1 MKKFENFL
9 KEDPNKPI
17 KQFGD
22 NVTSSARVQATGDII
37 KSGKARASQ
46 KKIAKDVL
54 GNLNRFFS
62 DKPDSETLKAKP
74 TGDELSLIHI

>member
-22 NVTSSARVQATGDII
+22 NVTSSARVKATSDILKSGGI
-37 KSGKARASQ
+37 KSSQ
-46 KKIAKDVL
+46 KKIAADVL
-54 GNLNRFFS
+54 GNLNRFFT
-62 DKPDSETLKAKP
+62 DKPDSETLKVKK
-74 TGDELSLIHI
+74 

>member
-22 NVTSSARVQATGDII
+22 NVTSSARVKATSDIL
-37 KSGKARASQ
+37 KSGKVKASQ
-46 KKIAKDVL
+46 KKVAKDVL
-54 GNLNRFFS
+54 GNINSCLLYTY
-62 DKPDSETLKAKP
+62 DAA
-74 TGDELSLIHI
+74 DE